1 MKTNNKKPSALKLW
15 LLRVIPTALI
25 GTLTMA
31 ASCGKEPLP
40 TPPTPAPDPVE
51 PTKVITMDWDSFS
64 GVWDQINSDTIAYY
78 AAQPDVKN
86 IVLFFDKDVVNNNPE
101 SSNYGHTSAA
111 VSSGWRTKA
120 FHRAR
125 DTLQT
130 RFDISPKVIG
140 SGTIIV
146 HSEGGAQQP
155 SVTEGTGMALE
166 DSIWYASKGF
176 AIKRFDASTM
186 KKSK

>member
-31 ASCGKEPLP
+31 ASCGKEPQP
-40 TPPTPAPDPVE
+40 TPPTPTPEPIPTRTVSMDMTWYEIFHGQLADKGIADTLKDPTVQTLE
-51 PTKVITMDWDSFS
+51 MRLV
-64 GVWDQINSDTIAYY
+64 Y
-78 AAQPDVKN
+78 
-86 IVLFFDKDVVNNNPE
+86 PE
-101 SSNYGHTSAA
+101 DENVFGET
-111 VSSGWRTKA
+111 SSGFSTKN
-120 FHRAR
+120 FHRGR
-125 DTLQT
+125 DTLQNYSNLSDNL
-130 RFDISPKVIG
+130 RY

-176 AIKRFDASTM
+176 QIKRYDPSATI
-186 KKSK
+186 SK